1 MNTDM
6 NMKNCRA
13 TRRAG
18 EKPRLKALR
27 SSAKRAAAAFLGCL
41 CLTAAAAPQAQAR
54 ELRNL
59 SLQEAVDLAL
69 RDSKAWAQFDARAQ
83 TAENQVQAVKANW
96 WPKITADASA
106 LWFTDASDLEIVDKE
121 DMQQQ
126 MGAAVGEA
134 EKQLAA
140 DPMLGTLLETSGAT
154 IKAAAQ
160 TIAAPL
166 MNAIPESMRLKDQFT
181 FTVGA
186 QITMPLTPLFKV
198 YHGSKLAEMA
208 VENIETERS
217 AKALDI
223 SYEVTDVYLKLVYA
237 QLMTE
242 VAAEASDT
250 IEKHVELAEKYE
262 SVGMISHSDVL
273 AARVEALK
281 AKQNIVEATNS
292 TRLASLKL
300 AQVLSIGGAIEL
312 RATDMPED
320 GFAVEL
326 GDLEYYQQKALEN
339 RNEFK
344 RLDIGERAA
353 QKRETIAL
361 LDYVP
366 QVFLIGRYQYTHGI
380 SVLEPA
386 NQGIFGVAM
395 TWTIFDGLASH
406 YNAKQASFEAAEYSA
421 KTDEAHELIA
431 LDVAQKYLA
440 LSTALERVKLTG
452 QALELADENLRTI
465 SAQFAQGES
474 VNTDVLAAQTRRT
487 SARADDVKAH
497 IDILAA
503 YAGLK
508 LAVGESPVIERNAF
522 K

>member
-1 MNTDM
+1 MNTQETNNDSS
-6 NMKNCRA
+6 NETA
-13 TRRAG
+13 TARRQ
-18 EKPRLKALR
+18 KAHRHAL
-27 SSAKRAAAAFLGCL
+27 KRAIPAAL
-41 CLTAAAAPQAQAR
+41 CAILMAAGTPLSQAQAR
-54 ELRNL
+54 EVRNL
-59 SLQEAVDLAL
+59 SLEEAVALAQ
-69 RDSKAWAQFDARAQ
+69 RDSKTWAQFDARSE
-83 TAENQVQAVKANW
+83 TAKNQVESVKANW
-96 WPKITADASA
+96 WPKISVDASA
-106 LWFTDASDLEIVDKE
+106 LYWTDASDLEIVDKE
-121 DMQQQ
+121 EIQSQ
-126 MGAAVGEA
+126 MGSAIGEA
-134 EKQLAA
+134 EQQLAA
-140 DPMLGTLLETSGAT
+140 DPMLSALLASSGAT

-160 TIAAPL
+160 TIAAPM
-166 MNAIPESMRLKDQFT
+166 MNAIPETMRLKDQFT
-181 FTVGA
+181 FTFGA
-186 QITMPLTPLFKV
+186 QIMMPLTPLFKV
-198 YHGSKLAEMA
+198 YHGAKLAEMA
-208 VENIETERS
+208 VENIGIERD

-242 VAAEASDT
+242 VAREASDT

-273 AARVEALK
+273 AAKVEALK
-281 AKQNIVEATNS
+281 AKQNIVEAANS

-300 AQVLSIGGAIEL
+300 AQVLSIDGTVEL
-312 RATDMPED
+312 RASDMPVD
-320 GFAVEL
+320 AFTVALDEL
-326 GDLEYYQQKALEN
+326 ETYQEKALEN

-380 SVLEPA
+380 GVLEPA
-386 NQGIFGVAM
+386 SQGIFGVGM
-395 TWTIFDGLASH
+395 TWTLFDGLANH
-406 YNAKQASFEAAEYSA
+406 YNAKQASFEATEYSA
-421 KTDEAHELIA
+421 KADEARELIA

-487 SARADDVKAH
+487 SARADDVKAR

-508 LAVGESPVIERNAF
+508 LALGENPVIERSAF